1 MITSWRPLVLVGV
14 LLSFFAPIGRGEEPK
29 LYEVGTALFEWKDTA
44 RDREVPVR
52 IYYPKNKD
60 TRSPVIIFSH
70 GLGGSRDVYVYLA
83 RYWVSHGFV
92 SVHVQHK
99 GSDAAIWKGQNNPG
113 QALRASAANL
123 QNVVDRPRDISFTI
137 DQLTTLVSEDPIWA
151 ARLDLERIGCAGH
164 SFGANTAMLI
174 AGQSLGIGDAVFRDP
189 RVKATLALSEPVPA
203 IMPETVFKTVAIPV
217 MHMTGTRD
225 DSPVGE
231 TMAAARRIP
240 FDRIEGP
247 AQYLLTL
254 KDGDHMVFVRPQ
266 SPVHQKLIEE
276 ASTAFWEAYL
286 QDSPQALSW
295 LNTEFSKLPKTE
307 GTFEIKPKKASI
319 LDSTS
324 NTSGQVTY

>member
-14 LLSFFAPIGRGEEPK
+14 LLSLFAPLGRAEEPK
-29 LYEVGTALFEWKDTA
+29 LFEVGTALFDWKDAA

-52 IYYPKNKD
+52 IYYPKGKD
-60 TRSPVIIFSH
+60 TKSPVIIFSH

-83 RYWVSHGFV
+83 RYWVNRGFI
-92 SVHVQHK
+92 SVHVQHR
-99 GSDAAIWKGQNNPG
+99 GSDAAVWKGQNNPA

-123 QNVVDRPRDISFTI
+123 QNVTDRPRDISFAI
-137 DQLTTLVSEDPIWA
+137 DQLTALAAEDPTWA
-151 ARLDLERIGCAGH
+151 ARLDLDRIGCAGH

-174 AGQSLGIGDAVFRDP
+174 AGQTLGIGNEVFRDP
-189 RVKATLALSEPVPA
+189 RVKATLALSEPVPS
-203 IMPETVFKTVAIPV
+203 IMPETVFKTVDTPV
-217 MHMTGTRD
+217 LHMTGTRD

-247 AQYLLTL
+247 AQYLLIL

-286 QDSPQALSW
+286 EDSPQALAW
-295 LNTEFSKLPKTE
+295 LNTEFPKLSKAE
-307 GTFEIKPKKASI
+307 GTFEIKAPRPA
-319 LDSTS
+319 LTP
-324 NTSGQVTY
+324 SGT